1 MRILW
6 SRMTVLWHW
15 RGGVWAKFRDVRII
29 LYHILQIMN
38 SRTGATSHPRGLG
51 PSFKVVVTWKTFPGR
66 QVPAAGL
73 YGAQLMLIHHH
84 IIHRPSFG
92 RTIYSV
98 YSFHYLWTMFFLEL
112 LKSQLRWKIIMIW
125 SRRPAV
131 LLLCAVRLDNNLF
144 EPPPLLMQRGITKT
158 RGLVR
163 RHWSERPLSSSR
175 LAPPVP
181 PRAKNM
187 NEVPFQII
195 RLSRVVEQKLD
206 DVDISPAS
214 RERAD
219 VTNRTHNFKGSRW
232 IFATTKTGKLILG
245 GVLRGRDYQ
254 PKTFPDKTTREVVL
268 SGPGQRKR
276 PSGWINRFFHL
287 GAELEAIVR
296 LSWTLCNYVVLGEIW
311 HFMSLLHFLYWWVLP
326 GPCLS

>member
-1 MRILW
+1 MIDIFLQLAHLR
-6 SRMTVLWHW
+6 V
-15 RGGVWAKFRDVRII
+15 FQII
-29 LYHILQIMN
+29 
-38 SRTGATSHPRGLG
+38 
-51 PSFKVVVTWKTFPGR
+51 
-66 QVPAAGL
+66 
-73 YGAQLMLIHHH
+73 
-84 IIHRPSFG
+84 
-92 RTIYSV
+92 
-98 YSFHYLWTMFFLEL
+98 LEL

-144 EPPPLLMQRGITKT
+144 QPPPALMQRGITKT

-206 DVDISPAS
+206 DVDVSPAS

-219 VTNRTHNFKGSRW
+219 VTDRTHNFKGYHW
-232 IFATTKTGKLILG
+232 FFATTKTSKLILG
-245 GVLRGRDYQ
+245 GDRDYQ
-254 PKTFPDKTTREVVL
+254 PKTFPDKTAREVVL
-268 SGPGQRKR
+268 SGPEWPWAEEEAKC
-276 PSGWINRFFHL
+276 WINRFFH
-287 GAELEAIVR
+287 
-296 LSWTLCNYVVLGEIW
+296 
-311 HFMSLLHFLYWWVLP
+311 
-326 GPCLS
+326 